1 MLRALRKGGLMK
13 ENRGKRVRTS
23 MFASAVIIL
32 CGIASLSGQDRPYHF
47 SLPDGWQQ
55 AREAGA
61 VAAAWS
67 PDKSVQIRIYD
78 GTANSSAAL
87 QLMQQRMKNIAH
99 VKVFTPPTDMSRLA
113 SRFKADSVS
122 KMHLGFLRK
131 GDNKKCSY
139 RAFIFVKQNRAILI
153 DSLALFEAPE
163 AVFRQADE
171 VIESFKFR

>member
-1 MLRALRKGGLMK
+1 MR
-13 ENRGKRVRTS
+13 ESRGKRVS
-23 MFASAVIIL
+23 QSICNAAVIIL
-32 CGIASLSGQDRPYHF
+32 CGIVSLNGQDRPYHF
-47 SLPDGWQQ
+47 SFPDGWQQ
-55 AREAGA
+55 SQEAGA

-67 PDKSVQIRIYD
+67 PDRSVQIRIYD
-78 GTANSSAAL
+78 GPANNSAAL
-87 QLMQQRMKNIAH
+87 RLMQQRMKNIAH

-163 AVFRQADE
+163 AVFKQADE
-171 VIESFKFR
+171 VIESFRFQ